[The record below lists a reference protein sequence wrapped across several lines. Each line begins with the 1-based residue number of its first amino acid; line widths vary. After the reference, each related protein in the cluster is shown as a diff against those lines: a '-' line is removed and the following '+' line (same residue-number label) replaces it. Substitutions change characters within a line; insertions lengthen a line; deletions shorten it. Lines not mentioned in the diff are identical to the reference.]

1 MAADGVCGYPF
12 PAGSLHPVTLAIA
25 GKGRL
30 FELPWDDPLT
40 PGKDRV
46 NVSVAF
52 VMIAIGYGTQH
63 RRY

>member
-1 MAADGVCGYPF
+1 MAADGVCGYPL
-12 PAGSLHPVTLAIA
+12 PAGSLHPVNGHRGERTA
-25 GKGRL
+25 

-40 PGKDRV
+40 TGKDRV
-46 NVSVAF
+46 NLSVAF